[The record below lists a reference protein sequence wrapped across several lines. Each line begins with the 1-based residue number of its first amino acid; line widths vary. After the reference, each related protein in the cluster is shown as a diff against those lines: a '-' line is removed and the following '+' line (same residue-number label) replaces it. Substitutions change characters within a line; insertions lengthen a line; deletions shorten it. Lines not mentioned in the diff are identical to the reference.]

1 MLLPASR
8 ERGDGS
14 TAGGRGKLVER
25 SSNARAIF
33 QHFVDDAA
41 RLDRLLADAD
51 RFSQQPNR
59 LEQSLNSHLPAGYRC
74 DVNGTIDNRVVLL
87 SSPDSDEWYL
97 GSIDRTIAQS
107 GLREALPFKLLG
119 QLCAHLILIESD
131 PLLLKRFTSPRILLV
146 GLYHPENFP
155 LPRFHLGISDI
166 AYAIRGAFLGKVELL
181 DMQLS
186 VDVADI
192 LQRIAQQ
199 RPDIIGISATFG
211 QHDKLDSLLKGIGSF
226 PGYAPTL
233 VCGGSLSVLIGRQLL
248 HSHANIIIGNGPGE
262 MTMID
267 VVRNWHGLLRRDEI
281 IDASVLDNGRIVT
294 TKRLPNK
301 LHSEG
306 IPELDLLHPTLEQR
320 GVMQLES
327 SRGCTYACS
336 FCPRTHKGMWAGYDD
351 DLLERVMAHVARAYD
366 AHPHIARKIFLVDE
380 EYVGYREDSEQR
392 GLAVAR
398 RLREYGF
405 KFETSTRVDQV
416 IRPLRDRSWH
426 VSRMQFW
433 SEIVDAGLDRCLFGV
448 ESGVAS
454 ILKRFNKKTTP
465 RQNAQAL
472 RVLSALGVPIR
483 ATYITFDQLMTMDEL
498 IESFIFLGRRDLL
511 LRRASFG
518 SYDELYDIVRSDEAS
533 REHASGKPFYSQVSY
548 MLVTMEALI
557 GSKYLTYLEEA
568 GLAGEYR
575 LSMGCRK
582 ARFVDPRIE
591 VISDLSQKLID
602 RNFSLDY
609 MLKSLQKIS
618 SDSVRRELNKL
629 RIALRVHC
637 YRFLGYCIYL
647 TSGKAQVLDGGSD
660 SMQSDFGSLRCEL
673 ARMPQ
678 HLGNILLAGAD
689 SLYEGM
695 MSDLENQLCGLEEKL
710 PADYPPLIRAEIGK
724 SRSRGWRL
732 INEH

>member
-1 MLLPASR
+1 MLLTAAR
-8 ERGDGS
+8 ERVDGS
-14 TAGGRGKLVER
+14 TAGCRGKLVER
-25 SSNARAIF
+25 SSNVRAIF
-33 QHFVDDAA
+33 QHFVDDSA
-41 RLDRLLADAD
+41 RLDQLVADAD
-51 RFSQQPNR
+51 RFSQQPNQ
-59 LEQSLNSHLPAGYRC
+59 LEQSLNSYLPATVRC

-87 SSPDSDEWYL
+87 SSSSEAWYL
-97 GSIDRTIAQS
+97 GSIDRTICES
-107 GLREALPFKLLG
+107 GLREAQAFKMLG
-119 QLCAHLILIESD
+119 QLSAHLMLIEAD
-131 PLLLKRFTSPRILLV
+131 PLLLKRFTSPRVLLV

-166 AYAIRGAFLGKVELL
+166 AYAIRGVFLGKVELL
-181 DMQLS
+181 DMQLN
-186 VDVADI
+186 VDVPEI
-192 LQRIAQQ
+192 LERISRQ

-211 QHDKLDSLLKGIGSF
+211 QHDKLDGLLQGIGSF
-226 PGYAPTL
+226 PGYSPTI
-233 VCGGSLSVLIGRQLL
+233 VCGGSLSVLISKQLL
-248 HSHANIIIGNGPGE
+248 QSYENIIIGNGPGE

-281 IDASVLDNGRIVT
+281 IDASVLHEGHIIS

-301 LHSEG
+301 LHAEG
-306 IPELDLLHPTLEQR
+306 VPELDLLLPTLEQR

-336 FCPRTHKGMWAGYDD
+336 FCPRAHKGMWSGYGD
-351 DLLERVMAHVARAYD
+351 DLFERVMADVARAYD
-366 AHPHIARKIFLVDE
+366 AYPHIARKIFLVDE
-380 EYVGYREDSEQR
+380 EYVGYRDDSEQR
-392 GLAVAR
+392 GLSVAR
-398 RLREYGF
+398 RLKEYGF

-416 IRPLRDRSWH
+416 VRPLRDRNWH
-426 VSRMQFW
+426 LSRMQFW
-433 SEIVDAGLDRCLFGV
+433 SDIVDAGLDRCLFGV

-465 RQNAQAL
+465 KQNAQAI
-472 RVLSALGVPIR
+472 RVLSALDVPIR

-498 IESFIFLGRRDLL
+498 VDSYVFLGRRDLL
-511 LRRASFG
+511 LRPSSFSNYG
-518 SYDELYDIVRSDEAS
+518 ELYDIVTSDDAS

-557 GSKYLTYLEEA
+557 GSKYLTYVEEA
-568 GLAGEYR
+568 GLAGEYK

-582 ARFVDPRIE
+582 ARFIDPRIE
-591 VISDLSQKLID
+591 AISDLSQKLID

-618 SDSVRRELNKL
+618 NESPRRELNKL
-629 RIALRVHC
+629 RIALRQHC

-647 TSGKAQVLDGGSD
+647 TSGNTQVLEGD
-660 SMQSDFGSLRCEL
+660 SGNLQSDFGSLRSDI
-673 ARMPQ
+673 ARTPQ
-678 HLGNILLAGAD
+678 HLDEILLAGAN
-689 SLYEGM
+689 SLYQGM
-695 MSDLENQLCGLEEKL
+695 MSDVENQLCELEEKI